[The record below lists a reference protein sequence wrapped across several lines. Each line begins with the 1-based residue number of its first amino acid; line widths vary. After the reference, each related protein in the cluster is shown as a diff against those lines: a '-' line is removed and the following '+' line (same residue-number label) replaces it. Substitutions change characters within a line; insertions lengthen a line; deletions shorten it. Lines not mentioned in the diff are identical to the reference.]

1 MDPAGAAL
9 AVPGKGLAGS
19 VGRSSRRQITI
30 LERESWT
37 RCVES
42 LNASADPRNRRANL
56 LVSGIALANTR
67 GRVLRIG
74 NVRVSIGGE
83 TTPCER
89 MDEVIPGLRQA
100 MRADWG
106 GGVFGQVL
114 DEGTI
119 AVGDSV
125 VWENSETRR
134 TLTDNRGR

>member
-1 MDPAGAAL
+1 MDPVGAAL

-42 LNASADPRNRRANL
+42 LGGDADPKGRRANV
-56 LVSGIALANTR
+56 LVSGISLANTR

-74 NVRVSIGGE
+74 NVRIVIGGE

-89 MDEVIPGLRQA
+89 MDEVLPGLRSA
-100 MRADWG
+100 LKPNWNA
-106 GGVFGQVL
+106 GVFGQIL

-125 VWENSETRR
+125 VW
-134 TLTDNRGR
+134 LTI